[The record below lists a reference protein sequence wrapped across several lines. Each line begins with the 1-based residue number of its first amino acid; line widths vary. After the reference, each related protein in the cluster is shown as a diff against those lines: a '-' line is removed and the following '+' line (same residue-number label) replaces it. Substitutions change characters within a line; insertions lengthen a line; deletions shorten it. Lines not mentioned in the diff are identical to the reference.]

1 MNKIKVSVI
10 MPVYNSGKYLKK
22 AVESILNQSDE
33 RLELILVDDGSTDGS
48 ANVCDDYALRM
59 VELLFFIK
67 KWWNL
72 QGEKCCLESRKR
84 RIYRF
89 FRS

>member
-48 ANVCDDYALRM
+48 ANVCDDYAL
-59 VELLFFIK
+59 K
-67 KWWNL
+67 D
-72 QGEKCCLESRKR
+72 SRVVVDRK
-84 RIYRF
+84 
-89 FRS
+89 SVV